1 MFWCYLH
8 RKWLKGTL
16 LEHTKKL
23 HPKKYKIMLLHGE
36 DSFYDTDRGDCT
48 SCGAEAVRIEAKY
61 TNGGQHCSSCTI
73 DI

>member
-16 LEHTKKL
+16 LDHAKKV
-23 HPKKYKIMLLHGE
+23 HPKKYQHMKLHGE
-36 DSFYDTDRGDCT
+36 DAFYDKDRGDCT
-48 SCGAEAVRIEAKY
+48 SCGAIAVRIVAQY
-61 TNGGQHCSSCTI
+61 IGGGQRCGNCTI